1 MCYFTMMDRVTN
13 SNRIPET
20 VSAALRRSGIQDSTE
35 TEKGAHIT
43 VLAIS

>member
-1 MCYFTMMDRVTN
+1 MCYFTIVDHVTN
-13 SNRIPET
+13 SNRIPDT
-20 VSAALRRSGIQDSTE
+20 VQRRSGIQDSTE

>member
-1 MCYFTMMDRVTN
+1 MCYFTMVDHVTN
-13 SNRIPET
+13 SNRIPGT
-20 VSAALRRSGIQDSTE
+20 VQRRGGIGIQDSTE

>member
-1 MCYFTMMDRVTN
+1 MCYFTMMDHVTN
-13 SNRIPET
+13 SNRIPGT
-20 VSAALRRSGIQDSTE
+20 VQRRGGIQDSTE